1 MPDATLTCCNLQ
13 ELRCAEGATAPLQAE
28 MATIPEQKLLY
39 DTLDEPNVVCNL
51 YLVLMLLNFRHIQI
65 VS

>member
-13 ELRCAEGATAPLQAE
+13 ELRCAEGAATALQAE

-39 DTLDEPNVVCNL
+39 TLDEPNIVCVL
-51 YLVLMLLNFRHIQI
+51 YLVLMLLNFPHIQI